1 MRNLLASAAL
11 LGFFSAVPAIAASIA
26 CPGTLLLQDAFTAPN
41 PAWDLS
47 VYPQNKFTIQGGKAE
62 TAFQQTS
69 VARPEIFW
77 GRHFGDVNVCVTL
90 TDPPTDKAENQT
102 AGLIFW
108 ASDYN
113 SYFSFEIQQAVGQYA
128 VAEWTP
134 GTSGSSWTLPVAWT
148 ASPAIVKTLGSQNTL
163 RVQTKGNTA
172 TLFINDQQV
181 GTVTGTPPTG
191 GGQVGFWVGSSTT
204 STSTWDVTNFSAS
217 SPQAASASSSP
228 ACPGTV
234 VFQDPFANPDPFL
247 NISVLPQSSATPQG
261 GKLQMAFSQGGYWRA
276 LEYTGAQYG
285 DVDVCATFT
294 GSPTDKA
301 ENQLAGLIFWAADY
315 SAFYVFEIN
324 STTGQYELAQ
334 MSGSKWT
341 IMIASAPSP
350 AVQKGMGKT
359 NTLRVQTKANA
370 ASLYVNNQ
378 LVETIYAA
386 PPTGGGLVEFYAESE
401 STMTAPET
409 WTIAGLTVAIP

>member
-1 MRNLLASAAL
+1 MRNLLAVAAL
-11 LGFFSAVPAIAASIA
+11 LAVSSAISAAA
-26 CPGTLLLQDAFTAPN
+26 APCPGTVLLQDAFTTPN
-41 PAWDLS
+41 PAWDLT

-90 TDPPTDKAENQT
+90 SDPATDKAENQA

-108 ASDYN
+108 ATDYN
-113 SYFSFEIQQAVGQYA
+113 GYYSFQIQQATGQYA

-181 GTVTGTPPTG
+181 GTVTGTPPGG

-204 STSTWDVTNFSAS
+204 STSTWEVTDFSAS
-217 SPQAASASSSP
+217 SPQTSSAAASP

-247 NISVLPQSSATPQG
+247 SISVLPQSSATPQG
-261 GKLQMAFSQGGYWRA
+261 GKLQVAFTQAGYWRA
-276 LEYTGAQYG
+276 QQYAGTQYG
-285 DVDVCATFT
+285 DVDVCASFT
-294 GSPTDKA
+294 ETAADKP

-324 STTGQYELAQ
+324 STTGQFEVAQ
-334 MSGSKWT
+334 MSGGKWT
-341 IMIASAPSP
+341 LTVASTPSA

-359 NTLRVQTKANA
+359 NTLRVQTKANVA
-370 ASLYVNNQ
+370 TLYVNNQ

-386 PPTGGGLVEFYAESE
+386 PPAGGGLVGFYAESE
-401 STMTAPET
+401 SSMTAPES
-409 WTIAGLTVAIP
+409 WSISGLTVAIP